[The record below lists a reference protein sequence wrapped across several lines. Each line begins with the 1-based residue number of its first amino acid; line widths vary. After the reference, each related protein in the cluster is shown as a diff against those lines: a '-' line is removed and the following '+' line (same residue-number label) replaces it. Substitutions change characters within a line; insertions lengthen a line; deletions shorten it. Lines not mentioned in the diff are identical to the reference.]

1 MQQLLNSKPSI
12 WLRQRTIYII
22 YFIGINALNI
32 QSVITDRMN
41 VWKIFRFSYYH
52 FIEHKDIYAFWPKDC
67 FDQYQ
72 YSPSFPVMFAP
83 FAIVP
88 SYIGYFI
95 WNNLSMMLMPFVIFK
110 LKGISNEK
118 KCLMCYIA
126 LLDMLTC
133 MQGTQTNVMIGVL
146 MVLAFLSFEN
156 KQYWIA
162 AFAIAAGAYIKIY
175 PIVAAS
181 LFLLYPDKIKFI
193 VRFIVAMIVIGAL
206 PLLFLPAQELIT
218 HYHNWYAE
226 LVIDQ
231 GDNYGKIS
239 LTGLIQAYFNISDLG
254 KLLVQIAGVF
264 IFCLMYVRYKLFA
277 SYNYRLYFLSAILI
291 WVTIFNHASEIYG
304 YAIAIWGVGIW
315 YALQKPSK
323 ALNIFMVL
331 FVFFA
336 TFLSIDPTPHIIL
349 DYIYEHGLK
358 ALPFTIMFG
367 VIVWEMLKGKSVIFS
382 LEKEA

>member
-1 MQQLLNSKPSI
+1 MHQLLNSKSSI
-12 WLRQRTIYII
+12 WLRQNTIYII
-22 YFIGINALNI
+22 YFIGINVLNI

-52 FIEHKDIYAFWPKDC
+52 FMEHKDLYAFWPKDY

-72 YSPSFPVMFAP
+72 YSPSFPVLFAP
-83 FAIVP
+83 FSIIP
-88 SYIGYFI
+88 NYIGYFI
-95 WNNLSMMLMPFVIFK
+95 WNNLSMMLMPYVIFK
-110 LKGISNEK
+110 LKGISNDK
-118 KCLMCYIA
+118 KCIMCYIA

-133 MQGTQTNVMIGVL
+133 LQGTQTNVMIGVL

-162 AFAIAAGAYIKIY
+162 AFAISAGAYIKIY

-193 VRFIVAMIVIGAL
+193 LRFVVTMLVIGAL
-206 PLLFLPAQELIT
+206 PLLFLKPSELVT
-218 HYHNWYAE
+218 LYHNWYAE

-254 KLLVQIAGVF
+254 KLLLQIVGVF
-264 IFCLMYVRYKLFA
+264 VFCLMYVRYKLFA
-277 SYNYRLYFLSAILI
+277 SYNYRLYFLASILI

-323 ALNIFMVL
+323 ALNIFIGL
-331 FVFFA
+331 FVFFG

-367 VIVWEMLKGKSVIFS
+367 VIVWEMLKGKSAIFS
-382 LEKEA
+382 LEK

>member
-1 MQQLLNSKPSI
+1 
-12 WLRQRTIYII
+12 
-22 YFIGINALNI
+22 
-32 QSVITDRMN
+32 
-41 VWKIFRFSYYH
+41 
-52 FIEHKDIYAFWPKDC
+52 
-67 FDQYQ
+67 
-72 YSPSFPVMFAP
+72 
-83 FAIVP
+83 
-88 SYIGYFI
+88 
-95 WNNLSMMLMPFVIFK
+95 
-110 LKGISNEK
+110 LKGIDNEK
-118 KCLMCYIA
+118 KCIMCYIA

-156 KQYWIA
+156 KKYWIA

-193 VRFIVAMIVIGAL
+193 LRFVVAMIVIGLL
-206 PLLFLPAQELIT
+206 PLLFVKPHELVT
-218 HYHNWYAE
+218 LYHNWYAE

-239 LTGLIQAYFNISDLG
+239 LTGLIQAYFHISDFG
-254 KLLVQIAGVF
+254 KLLVQIGGVF
-264 IFCLMYVRYKLFA
+264 LFCLMYVRYKLFE
-277 SYNYRLYFLSAILI
+277 SYNFRLYFLGAILI

-323 ALNIFMVL
+323 VLNIFMVL
-331 FVFFA
+331 FVFFG

-367 VIVWEMLKGKSVIFS
+367 VIVWEMLKGKSDIFN
-382 LEKEA
+382 LENKNIS